1 MAPAEEAH
9 HKTPSC
15 QVFAYFG
22 LRLGLVLSHQR
33 SAMLDGSEHNGK
45 GRVCDLAWYI
55 LDMFFSVLLLM
66 TH

>member
-1 MAPAEEAH
+1 MALAEEAH
-9 HKTPSC
+9 HRTPSC

-45 GRVCDLAWYI
+45 GRVCDLA
-55 LDMFFSVLLLM
+55 
-66 TH
+66 